1 MTLNKKKNRA
11 GNYELNERSLEQK
24 SDRPIFV
31 CEVMQERAQYK
42 RRNFL
47 TASAL
52 YLVKIHFTLSFQE
65 LIRSPAVLDDRQLKM
80 TSLLAFSQVLR
91 AACVDRKT
99 RYAHYTDEVFDAT
112 CELHQASRY
121 VDWLASMLRSDPSSQ
136 RVYMAALGNTGAAS
150 ALPHLQSIAEDSSI
164 SPYLRASAVI
174 SMKYQTLRA
183 PEQTSPILLS
193 LYHDVSQPVAVR
205 TAAVAMLLYTRPEIV
220 LLQRI
225 AVSTWY
231 DPSMEVATFVRSSLI
246 SLSNLEDPNFSQL

>member
-1 MTLNKKKNRA
+1 M
-11 GNYELNERSLEQK
+11 
-24 SDRPIFV
+24 
-31 CEVMQERAQYK
+31 CEVIQERGHY
-42 RRNFL
+42 RRRHFL
-47 TASAL
+47 TTSAHH
-52 YLVKIHFTLSFQE
+52 LVPIDFTLSFQE
-65 LIRSPAVLDDRQLKM
+65 LIRSSAVLDNQQLKI

-91 AACVDRKT
+91 AACVDKKT

-121 VDWLASMLRSDPSSQ
+121 VEWLASMLRSDPSSQ
-136 RVYMAALGNTGAAS
+136 RVYMAALGNTGAAA

-174 SMKYQTLRA
+174 SMKYQTLRF

-193 LYHDVSQPVAVR
+193 LYHDMGQPVAVR
-205 TAAVAMLLYTRPEIV
+205 TAAVAMLLYTRPDIV

-231 DPSMEVATFVRSSLI
+231 DPGMGVAAFVRSSLI
-246 SLSNLEDPNFSQL
+246 SLANLEDPSFSEL

>member
-1 MTLNKKKNRA
+1 
-11 GNYELNERSLEQK
+11 
-24 SDRPIFV
+24 
-31 CEVMQERAQYK
+31 
-42 RRNFL
+42 L

-52 YLVKIHFTLSFQE
+52 YLVKIDFTFSFQE
-65 LIRSPAVLDDRQLKM
+65 LIRSSAVLDDQQLKI

-121 VDWLASMLRSDPSSQ
+121 VDWLANMLRSDPSSK

-150 ALPHLQSIAEDSSI
+150 ALPHLQSIAEDTSI

-174 SMKYQTLRA
+174 SMKHQTLRV
-183 PEQTSPILLS
+183 PELTSPILLS
-193 LYHDVSQPVAVR
+193 LYHDVGQPVAVR
-205 TAAVAMLLYTRPEIV
+205 TAAVAMLFYTRPQIV

-231 DPSMEVATFVRSSLI
+231 DPSKEVAAFVRSSLI
-246 SLSNLEDPNFSQL
+246 SLSNLEDPIFSEL

>member
-1 MTLNKKKNRA
+1 
-11 GNYELNERSLEQK
+11 
-24 SDRPIFV
+24 
-31 CEVMQERAQYK
+31 MQERAQYK

-47 TASAL
+47 TASVL
-52 YLVKIHFTLSFQE
+52 YLVKIHFTVLFQE
-65 LIRSPAVLDDRQLKM
+65 LIRNPAVLDDQQLKI
-80 TSLLAFSQVLR
+80 TSLLAFSQVIR
-91 AACVDRKT
+91 TACVDMKT

-121 VDWLASMLRSDPSSQ
+121 VDWLASMLRSDPSLQ

-150 ALPHLQSIAEDSSI
+150 ALQHLQKIAEDSSI
-164 SPYLRASAVI
+164 SSYLRASAVI
-174 SMKYQTLRA
+174 SMKYQTLRF

-193 LYHDVSQPVAVR
+193 LYHDVGQPVAVR

-231 DPSMEVATFVRSSLI
+231 DPSMEVASFVRSSLI
-246 SLSNLEDPNFSQL
+246 SLSNLEDPIFSQL